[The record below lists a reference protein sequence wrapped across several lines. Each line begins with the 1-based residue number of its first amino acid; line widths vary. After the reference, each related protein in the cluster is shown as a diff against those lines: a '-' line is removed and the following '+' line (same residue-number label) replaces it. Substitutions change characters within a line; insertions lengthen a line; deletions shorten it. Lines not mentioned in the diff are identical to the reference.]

1 MNVQM
6 PKHRVDLSTPM
17 LLYGT
22 QAATARTGSRLCDKG
37 FNLVLRNLRL
47 EPPDQTFALIVRE
60 AQVGLRGQIGPFN
73 IANDRRLQIAS
84 IVNAFE
90 LQHPIHGGHLRREIP
105 EPYGSFSP
113 DPQLL
118 SGLDSEEVE
127 RHSSPLF
134 APANHQVSP
143 ASVGDFR
150 FLKFDGEEVG
160 ACALLH
166 ISSVGAGSPL
176 S

>member
-22 QAATARTGSRLCDKG
+22 QAATARAGSRLCDKG

-90 LQHPIHGGHLRREIP
+90 LHHPIHGGPLRREIP

-113 DPQLL
+113 DPQVL
-118 SGLDSEEVE
+118 SGLGPFVALPAGRRLLYILQLRAST
-127 RHSSPLF
+127 PLKPVS
-134 APANHQVSP
+134 ATANC
-143 ASVGDFR
+143 
-150 FLKFDGEEVG
+150 LDGRWFS
-160 ACALLH
+160 L
-166 ISSVGAGSPL
+166 
-176 S
+176 

>member
-1 MNVQM
+1 MRRMNAQM

-60 AQVGLRGQIGPFN
+60 AQVGLRGQIWPFN

-90 LQHPIHGGHLRREIP
+90 LHHPIHGGPLRREIP

-118 SGLDSEEVE
+118 SGL
-127 RHSSPLF
+127 F
-134 APANHQVSP
+134 TKVSRVDAAGQEAIICLYDGQLRTRP
-143 ASVGDFR
+143 
-150 FLKFDGEEVG
+150 FDLCRPPGSAG
-160 ACALLH
+160 GRKQCAGL
-166 ISSVGAGSPL
+166 PP
-176 S
+176 